1 MPSNLVPRPL
11 FALANHLRAGLR
23 AHRAPRERLRLSFG
37 FAARV
42 GCLAAAVIFAGAGGA
57 AWAQGTSAPA
67 SLAPPPVPPP
77 KTPFHAAHG
86 AVASDHPLA
95 SAAGAAVLRAGGN
108 AIDAACA
115 TALALGVV
123 HPDSSGIGGG
133 GFAVVYI
140 AKEKKVYAL
149 DFRERAP
156 AAITPGRFLAG
167 GKPIPGLSTQGGLAV
182 AVPGEVRGLGDL
194 VKRWGARPFRACV
207 DPAQKLAAKG
217 VPVSWRL
224 ARSFAAVDQEPPSA
238 DPTFLKMFPHD
249 KPLAE
254 KATLRRPELAATLAK
269 LRARGPDAFYK
280 GPIAAEIVKA
290 VQGAGGVMTAA
301 DLASYTSTPRTPLE
315 TSYRGLRVVTMPPSS
330 SGGVALIETLGIME
344 ARYPAVSD
352 LPKDGRQSPAY
363 LHTLAEAFKH
373 AFADRAR
380 FLGDTDFVTVDLAH
394 LTSPAYAAEL
404 AKRIKPGAI
413 LPSDAYGSLGPSPSA
428 HKDGGTTHISVIDAA
443 GNAVALTTT
452 VNLAFGAR
460 LVAGKTGIL
469 LNDQMDD
476 FIMQVGVPNAFG
488 LIGNEQNAVA
498 PGKRPLSSMTPT
510 IVLAGDQVKLAV
522 GGAGGP
528 NIITSTIQTLLNVVD
543 WNMDAQAAV
552 TEPRIHHQWFPE
564 TLFVEPAVSPA
575 ASAGLERDGHKLK
588 TVPYSGKVNLV
599 VRAAKGVDAASEFRS
614 PSGPA
619 GY

>member
-1 MPSNLVPRPL
+1 MPPTCMTTLP
-11 FALANHLRAGLR
+11 G
-23 AHRAPRERLRLSFG
+23 APREALPTRRRP
-37 FAARV
+37 AR
-42 GCLAAAVIFAGAGGA
+42 GLPFVIACVIAAGAFTGGA
-57 AWAQGTSAPA
+57 RLLWAQGTSTPPT
-67 SLAPPPVPPP
+67 LAPPPVPPP

-108 AIDAACA
+108 AVDAACA

-133 GFAVVYI
+133 GFALVYI

-156 AAITPGRFLAG
+156 AAITPARFLVG
-167 GKPIPGLSTQGGLAV
+167 GKPVADLSQHGGLAV
-182 AVPGEVRGLGDL
+182 AVPGEVRGLGDM

-224 ARSFAAVDQEPPSA
+224 ARSFAAMASEPASA
-238 DPTFLKMFPHD
+238 DAGFLKMFPHD

-254 KATLRRPELAATLAK
+254 KATMRRPELAATLAK
-269 LRARGPDAFYK
+269 LRAQGPDAFYK

-290 VQGAGGVMTAA
+290 VTAAGGVMTAD
-301 DLASYTSTPRTPLE
+301 DLAGYTATERTALE
-315 TSYRGLRVVTMPPSS
+315 TTYRGLRVVTMPPPS
-330 SGGVALIETLGIME
+330 SGGVALVETLGILD
-344 ARYPAVSD
+344 ARYPVPAD
-352 LPKDGRQSPAY
+352 LPKDGRESPTY

-394 LTSPAYAAEL
+394 LTSAEYAAEL
-404 AKRIKPGAI
+404 AKRIKPGAV
-413 LPSDAYGSLGPSPSA
+413 LPSDAYGSLGPSPVA
-428 HKDGGTTHISVIDAA
+428 PKDGGTTHISVIDAA

-452 VNLAFGAR
+452 VNLSFGAR

-498 PGKRPLSSMTPT
+498 PKKRPLSSMTPT
-510 IVLAGDQVKLAV
+510 IVLDGAKVKLVV

-528 NIITSTIQTLLNVVD
+528 NIITSTIQALLNVVD

-552 TEPRIHHQWFPE
+552 TEPRIHDQWFPD
-564 TLFVEPAVSPA
+564 TLFVEPTVPLA
-575 ASAGLERDGHKLK
+575 ATTELAHDGHKLK
-588 TVPYSGKVNLV
+588 TVPISGKVNLV
-599 VRAAKGVDAASEFRS
+599 VRVGKGLEAASEFRS